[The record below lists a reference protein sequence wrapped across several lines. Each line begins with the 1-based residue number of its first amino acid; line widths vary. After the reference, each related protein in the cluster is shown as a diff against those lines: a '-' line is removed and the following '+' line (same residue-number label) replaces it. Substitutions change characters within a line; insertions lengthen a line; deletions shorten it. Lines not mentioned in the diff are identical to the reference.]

1 MGLIW
6 LTDYS
11 LLSLALEANI
21 IQVSRV
27 WGPEQG
33 DNSFMQG
40 DNSFK
45 QELENCPWAK
55 SYQCTQ

>member
-11 LLSLALEANI
+11 LLSLALEEDI

-33 DNSFMQG
+33 DNSF
-40 DNSFK
+40 K
-45 QELENCPWAK
+45 QELENHPWAK